1 MAQPS
6 DTAATPPRS
15 RRVVIPAVTTILLTL
30 TCALVVLFGM
40 HQYADI
46 IGPLML
52 TLNLFIAAYPIQTL
66 LIRKGV
72 PKLLAQIILAIVVF
86 AILSAFFFALVW
98 SITALVQELP
108 QYQRQFWTLYHQTV
122 SWLSQFGISEQQVL
136 DQLKTLSPS
145 SFTGI
150 VTSALGSV
158 TNIVTMLTVIIVM
171 IFMMAFDTDTFGG
184 RNNALRRY
192 QPRIW
197 HSIADFIAGVR
208 RYWVVSTIFG
218 LIVAIIDVIALEFLN
233 VPLALVWGILAFL
246 TNYIPNVGFVIG
258 LVPPAI
264 MALLANDPLTAL
276 LVVIIYSVVNFVI
289 QSIIQPKFNGDAVGV
304 TALVSFLSLLLWSS
318 VIGALG
324 ALLAL
329 PMTLLAKAILVDHDP
344 QMRWL
349 NAFISNDPAM
359 ADPRVPA
366 ADEDHHH
373 DAPAPRPAAPDAPG
387 RDPAP
392 ETAVPDPGTDRS
404 QGAPTPPDSA
414 TS

>member
-136 DQLKTLSPS
+136 DQLKTLNPA

-150 VTSALGSV
+150 LTSALGSV

-184 RNNALRRY
+184 RNDALKRY

-366 ADEDHHH
+366 SDEDHHH
-373 DAPAPRPAAPDAPG
+373 GTPASRPAAPDAVPG
-387 RDPAP
+387 PAPAATDPA
-392 ETAVPDPGTDRS
+392 ADADGSPGS
-404 QGAPTPPDSA
+404 PTPRDSA